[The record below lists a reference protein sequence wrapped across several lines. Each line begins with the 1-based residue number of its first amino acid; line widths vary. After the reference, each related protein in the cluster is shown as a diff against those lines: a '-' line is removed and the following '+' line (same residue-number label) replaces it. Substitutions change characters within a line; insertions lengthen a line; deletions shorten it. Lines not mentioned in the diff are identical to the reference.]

1 MKQMTE
7 YVHVK
12 RERPLERKHHG
23 KGGKGNR
30 SQAQIDAA
38 NGKFGFD
45 EIHGF
50 KLIDVEYKVPP
61 KREREARRSQF
72 KGIRADFLRE
82 IGRTHEK
89 ELRAIGMNDAMIE
102 MVKSGRTPKG
112 YNVHHKLPIHGGG
125 KNEFS
130 NFILM
135 PIPPH
140 DDLHHKVLDAQV
152 LKMQEGDSKMVKLP
166 WSDDM
171 VYIPPEKKKMRTA
184 VMDKKLQA
192 MRGR

>member
-1 MKQMTE
+1 MTE
-7 YVHVK
+7 YIHVK

>member
-1 MKQMTE
+1 MTE
-7 YVHVK
+7 FIHVK
-12 RERPLERKHHG
+12 RSSVGKLKPLIMEKRRPQ
-23 KGGKGNR
+23 
-30 SQAQIDAA
+30 SQSKQDAA
-38 NGKFGFD
+38 NGKFNFD
-45 EIHGF
+45 QIHGF

-82 IGRTHEK
+82 VGRTHEK
-89 ELRAIGMNDAMIE
+89 ELRAIGMNDSMIA

-140 DDLHHKVLDAQV
+140 DDLHHKVLDPQV
-152 LKMQEGDSKMVKLP
+152 CRMQEGDRKTVKLP
-166 WSDDM
+166 WSDNM
-171 VYIPPEKKKMRTA
+171 VYVPPERKNMRNLA
-184 VMDKKLQA
+184 MDKKLQA

>member
-1 MKQMTE
+1 MTE

-38 NGKFGFD
+38 NGKFDFD

-72 KGIRADFLRE
+72 KSIRADFLRE

>member
-1 MKQMTE
+1 MTE

-30 SQAQIDAA
+30 AQAQIDAA
-38 NGKFGFD
+38 NGKFDFD

>member
-1 MKQMTE
+1 MTE

-38 NGKFGFD
+38 NGKFDFD

>member
-1 MKQMTE
+1 MTE

-112 YNVHHKLPIHGGG
+112 YNVHHTLPIHGGG

>member
-1 MKQMTE
+1 MTE

-38 NGKFGFD
+38 NGKFDFD

-125 KNEFS
+125 KNEFK

>member
-12 RERPLERKHHG
+12 RARPLERKHKG
-23 KGGKGNR
+23 KGGK

-38 NGKFGFD
+38 NGKFDFD

-61 KREREARRSQF
+61 KGEREARRSQF

-89 ELRAIGMNDAMIE
+89 ELRAIGMNDSMIE

-152 LKMQEGDSKMVKLP
+152 LNMREGESKMVKLP

>member
-1 MKQMTE
+1 MTE

-23 KGGKGNR
+23 KGNR

-38 NGKFGFD
+38 NGKFDFD

>member
-1 MKQMTE
+1 MTE

-12 RERPLERKHHG
+12 RELPLERKHHG

-38 NGKFGFD
+38 NGKFDFD

-125 KNEFS
+125 KNEFK

>member
-1 MKQMTE
+1 MTE

-38 NGKFGFD
+38 NGKFDFD

-50 KLIDVEYKVPP
+50 ELIDVEYKVPP

>member
-1 MKQMTE
+1 MTE

-50 KLIDVEYKVPP
+50 RLIDVEYKVPP

-125 KNEFS
+125 KNEFK